1 MNGLDKNDVVEL
13 EGVVVETLPNF
24 TFQVQLENGHMVTAY
39 VSGKLRN
46 NFIKIL
52 PGDRVPVELSLYD
65 LTKGRITWRGK

>member
-1 MNGLDKNDVVEL
+1 MNGLDKNDAVEL

-52 PGDRVPVELSLYD
+52 PGDRVTVELSLYD

>member
-1 MNGLDKNDVVEL
+1 MDKNDVVDL
-13 EGVVVETLPNF
+13 EGVVIETLPNF
-24 TFQVQLENGHMVTAY
+24 TFQVQLENGHKVTAY

-52 PGDRVPVELSLYD
+52 PGDRVTVELSLYD

>member
-52 PGDRVPVELSLYD
+52 PGDRVTVELSLYD